1 MKMITRFSLYGFLK
15 NLDFS
20 EPFLIL
26 FYLSLGLNFLQ
37 IGILVSF
44 LNICINILEI
54 PSGAI
59 ADIYGRKNSMLV
71 SLSGYII
78 SFIIF
83 AASSSYP
90 PLFIALFFYSI
101 GESFRSGT
109 HKAMIFDWLRLN
121 NRLSEKTKVYGFTR
135 SWSKYGSAVSVIIAT
150 IIVIYTNDY
159 RWIFIYS
166 ILPDILGLLN
176 IAAYPK
182 YLNKKLIDN
191 VNIKFVFT
199 HTFKSIKSA
208 FVNLNLRKLII
219 QSTGFEGVFEV
230 TKDYLQPIIKA
241 QALVLAVY
249 FTMSEKDSTAI
260 IVGIVYFILH
270 IISASASKRAHIF
283 GARFKSEQGAI
294 TAMLFIGFI
303 LIFLSSLG
311 LYIKLYLIAILSYIA
326 FYVIQN
332 LWRPILVA
340 QYDDYAESS
349 EQATILSIESQTKTI
364 GITIFAP
371 IAGYLADSYG
381 IESSLLLLSFILLL
395 VGVYSLKRRVGGAVV
410 RG

>member
-1 MKMITRFSLYGFLK
+1 MKMITKFSLYGFLK

-71 SLSGYII
+71 SLGSYII

-83 AASSSYP
+83 AFADSYP
-90 PLFIALFFYSI
+90 PLFVALFFYAI

-121 NRLSEKTKVYGFTR
+121 DRLSEKTKVYGFTR
-135 SWSKYGSAVSVIIAT
+135 SWSKYGSAVSVIIST
-150 IIVIYTNDY
+150 IIVIFTDGY
-159 RWIFIYS
+159 RWIFVFS
-166 ILPDILGLLN
+166 IIPDIFGLWN
-176 IAAYPK
+176 IATYPK
-182 YLNKKLIDN
+182 YLNKRLIDK
-191 VNIKFVFT
+191 VDFT
-199 HTFKSIKSA
+199 FIFKHTYNSIKSS
-208 FVNLNLRKLII
+208 FMNLNLRKLII

-230 TKDYLQPIIKA
+230 TKDYLQPILKA
-241 QALVLAVY
+241 QALALAVY
-249 FTMSEKDSTAI
+249 LTLSEKDSTAI
-260 IVGIVYFILH
+260 IVGMVYFILH
-270 IISASASKRAHIF
+270 MISASASKKAHIF
-283 GARFKSEQGAI
+283 AEKFKSEQIAI
-294 TAMLFIGFI
+294 TAMIFLGFI
-303 LIFLSSLG
+303 LIFLSSFG
-311 LYIKLYLIAILSYIA
+311 IYIKLYLIAILSYIA
-326 FYVIQN
+326 FYIVQN

-340 QYDDYAESS
+340 QYDNYAESS

-371 IAGYLADSYG
+371 IAGYLADNYG
-381 IESSLLLLSFILLL
+381 IESSLLMLSFIILM
-395 VGVYSLKRRVGGAVV
+395 VGFYSLKRKVKV
-410 RG
+410 

>member
-230 TKDYLQPIIKA
+230 TKDYLQPILKA

-283 GARFKSEQGAI
+283 GERFKSEQGAI

-311 LYIKLYLIAILSYIA
+311 LYIKLYLIAIVSYIA

-395 VGVYSLKRRVGGAVV
+395 VGAYSFKRKGEDTVK
-410 RG
+410 

>member
-1 MKMITRFSLYGFLK
+1 MKMITKFSLYGFLK

-230 TKDYLQPIIKA
+230 TKDYLQPILKA

-270 IISASASKRAHIF
+270 IISASASKRAHVF

-349 EQATILSIESQTKTI
+349 EQATILSIESQAKTI

-395 VGVYSLKRRVGGAVV
+395 VGVYSLKRKSEDIV
-410 RG
+410 R

>member
-1 MKMITRFSLYGFLK
+1 MITRFSLYGFLK

-37 IGILVSF
+37 IGILVAF

-59 ADIYGRKNSMLV
+59 ADIYGRKNSMIV
-71 SLSGYII
+71 SLASYII

-83 AASSSYP
+83 AVSNSYP
-90 PLFIALFFYSI
+90 PLFVALFFYAI

-121 NRLSEKTKVYGFTR
+121 DRLSEKTKVYGFTR
-135 SWSKYGSAVSVIIAT
+135 SWSKYGSAVAVIISA
-150 IIVIYTNDY
+150 IIVIFTDGY
-159 RWIFIYS
+159 RWIFVFS
-166 ILPDILGLLN
+166 IIPDVFGIWN

-182 YLNKKLIDN
+182 YLNKRLIDK
-191 VNIKFVFT
+191 VDFT
-199 HTFKSIKSA
+199 FIFKHAFSSIKSS
-208 FVNLNLRKLII
+208 FMNFNLRRLII

-230 TKDYLQPIIKA
+230 TKDYLQPILKA

-249 FTMSEKDSTAI
+249 FTMPEKDSTAI
-260 IVGIVYFILH
+260 IVGMIYFILH
-270 IISASASKRAHIF
+270 MISASASKKAHIF
-283 GARFKSEQGAI
+283 AEKFKSEQTAI
-294 TAMLFIGFI
+294 SAMIFLGFI
-303 LIFLSSLG
+303 LIFLSSFG
-311 LYIKLYLIAILSYIA
+311 IYIKLYLIAILSYIA
-326 FYVIQN
+326 FYIIQN

-340 QYDDYAESS
+340 QYDNYAENS
-349 EQATILSIESQTKTI
+349 EQATILSIESQTKTV

-371 IAGYLADSYG
+371 IAGYLADNYG
-381 IESSLLLLSFILLL
+381 IESSLLMLSFIIL
-395 VGVYSLKRRVGGAVV
+395 VVGFYSLKGVPRD
-410 RG
+410 

>member
-1 MKMITRFSLYGFLK
+1 MKMITKFSLYGFLK

-71 SLSGYII
+71 SLGSYII

-83 AASSSYP
+83 AFSDSYP
-90 PLFIALFFYSI
+90 PLFIALFFYAI

-121 NRLSEKTKVYGFTR
+121 DRLSEKTKVYGFTR
-135 SWSKYGSAVSVIIAT
+135 SWSKYGSAVSVIIST
-150 IIVIYTNDY
+150 IIVIFTDGY
-159 RWIFIYS
+159 RWIFVFS
-166 ILPDILGLLN
+166 IIPDIFGLWN
-176 IAAYPK
+176 IATYPK
-182 YLNKKLIDN
+182 YLNKRLIDK
-191 VNIKFVFT
+191 VDFT
-199 HTFKSIKSA
+199 FIFKHTYNSIKSS
-208 FVNLNLRKLII
+208 FMNLNLRKLII

-230 TKDYLQPIIKA
+230 TKDYLQPILKA
-241 QALVLAVY
+241 QALALAVY
-249 FTMSEKDSTAI
+249 LTLSEKDSTAI
-260 IVGIVYFILH
+260 IVGMVYFILH
-270 IISASASKRAHIF
+270 MISASASKKAHIF
-283 GARFKSEQGAI
+283 AEKFKSEQIAI
-294 TAMLFIGFI
+294 TAMIFLGFI
-303 LIFLSSLG
+303 LIFLSSFG
-311 LYIKLYLIAILSYIA
+311 IYIKLYLIAILSYIA
-326 FYVIQN
+326 FYIVQN

-340 QYDDYAESS
+340 QYDNYAESS

-371 IAGYLADSYG
+371 IAGYLADNYG
-381 IESSLLLLSFILLL
+381 IESSLLMLSFIILM
-395 VGVYSLKRRVGGAVV
+395 VGFYSLKRKVKV
-410 RG
+410 